1 MSHGRSRLA
10 ILISGRGSNME
21 AFLAACRD
29 GTLDADVALVA
40 SNRPNAL
47 GLQTASAAGIP
58 TVVVNHQEFENRE
71 QFDQALGDQV
81 ASVQPDL
88 VVLAGFMR
96 VLTPF
101 FVDRFA
107 DRLMNIHPSLLPKY
121 PGLNTHQRAID
132 AGDTETGATVHYVN
146 GELDGGPAII
156 QARVPIH
163 EHDSA
168 DDLAKRILPCEHQIF
183 PLAAQWH
190 VSGRLKLLDGK
201 ALLDGEVLPATGF
214 YWAG

>member
-1 MSHGRSRLA
+1 
-10 ILISGRGSNME
+10 ME

-29 GTLDADVALVA
+29 GLLDADIALVA
-40 SNRPNAL
+40 SNKPDAL
-47 GLQTASAAGIP
+47 GLQTANAAGIP
-58 TVVVNHQEFENRE
+58 TVVVDHQEFENRE

-81 ASVQPDL
+81 AGVQPDL

-96 VLTPF
+96 VLTPL

-146 GELDGGPAII
+146 GELDGGPAIV
-156 QARVPIH
+156 QARVPIL

-168 DDLAKRILPCEHQIF
+168 DDLATRILPFEHQIF

-214 YWAG
+214 DWAG

>member
-168 DDLAKRILPCEHQIF
+168 DDLAKRILSCEHQIF

>member
-1 MSHGRSRLA
+1 
-10 ILISGRGSNME
+10 ME
-21 AFLAACRD
+21 AFLAACR
-29 GTLDADVALVA
+29 GGLLDADIALVA
-40 SNRPNAL
+40 SNKPDAL
-47 GLQTASAAGIP
+47 GLQTANAAGIP
-58 TVVVNHQEFENRE
+58 TVVVDHQEFENRE

-81 ASVQPDL
+81 AGVQPDL

-96 VLTPF
+96 VLTPL

-146 GELDGGPAII
+146 GELDGGPAIV
-156 QARVPIH
+156 QARVPIF

-168 DDLAKRILPCEHQIF
+168 DDLATRILPFEHQIF

-214 YWAG
+214 DWAG

>member
-1 MSHGRSRLA
+1 
-10 ILISGRGSNME
+10 ME
-21 AFLAACRD
+21 AFLAACR
-29 GTLDADVALVA
+29 GGLLDADIALVA
-40 SNRPNAL
+40 SNKPDAL
-47 GLQTASAAGIP
+47 GLQTANAAGIP
-58 TVVVNHQEFENRE
+58 TVVVDHQEFENRE

-81 ASVQPDL
+81 AGVQPDL

-96 VLTPF
+96 VLTPL

-146 GELDGGPAII
+146 GELDGGPAIV
-156 QARVPIH
+156 QARVPIL

-168 DDLAKRILPCEHQIF
+168 DDLATRILPFEHQIF

-214 YWAG
+214 DWAG

>member
-1 MSHGRSRLA
+1 
-10 ILISGRGSNME
+10 ME
-21 AFLAACRD
+21 AFLAACR
-29 GTLDADVALVA
+29 GGLLDADIALVA
-40 SNRPNAL
+40 SNKPDAL
-47 GLQTASAAGIP
+47 GLQTANAAGIP

-81 ASVQPDL
+81 AGVQPDL

-96 VLTPF
+96 VLTPL

-146 GELDGGPAII
+146 GELDGGPAIV
-156 QARVPIH
+156 QARVPIL

-168 DDLAKRILPCEHQIF
+168 DDLATRILPFEHQIF

-214 YWAG
+214 DWAG

>member
-21 AFLAACRD
+21 AFLAACR
-29 GTLDADVALVA
+29 GGLLDADIALVA
-40 SNRPNAL
+40 SNKPDAL
-47 GLQTASAAGIP
+47 GLQTANAAGIP
-58 TVVVNHQEFENRE
+58 TVVVDHQEFENRE

-81 ASVQPDL
+81 AGVQPDL

-96 VLTPF
+96 VLTPL

-146 GELDGGPAII
+146 GELDGGPAIV
-156 QARVPIH
+156 QARVPIL

-168 DDLAKRILPCEHQIF
+168 DDLATRILPFEHQIF

-214 YWAG
+214 DWAG